1 MVFEKLSQLI
11 AEHFSIDV
19 EDITMDTNFMEDLN
33 ADSIDLMEL
42 MMAAEETFGMTAME
56 ARCCGTEAIVYK
68 DTACEEIVNQFGGI
82 AVPKG
87 PEHLLEAIEK
97 LTKEETA

>member
-42 MMAAEETFGMTAME
+42 MMAAEETFGMDEVEENAM
-56 ARCCGTEAIVYK
+56 AGLKTVGDVVGYIS
-68 DTACEEIVNQFGGI
+68 DHI
-82 AVPKG
+82 
-87 PEHLLEAIEK
+87 
-97 LTKEETA
+97 

>member
-42 MMAAEETFGMTAME
+42 MMAAEETFGMDEVEESAMSGLKTVGDVVKYID
-56 ARCCGTEAIVYK
+56 AH
-68 DTACEEIVNQFGGI
+68 Q
-82 AVPKG
+82 
-87 PEHLLEAIEK
+87 
-97 LTKEETA
+97 